1 MKSMNNHLISCQFV
15 PDSVKVLAAESKGI
29 SSGNVSEGEDINEED
44 LATGTSMKK
53 HERSSSTASAS
64 AKSLQAR
71 ATKKQKTFQVVAVK
85 AMRYTK
91 DIQLQFEDQVLKAFV
106 SSGTAFN
113 KIDDPEVQRL
123 FAKFVPS
130 AVLPTRQ
137 RLEKQ
142 ILNRVVVEM
151 EGEMKNSVKG
161 CFATLSCDGW
171 KDISRRHLVA
181 FTLTVNR
188 QVNETIVF

>member
-1 MKSMNNHLISCQFV
+1 MNNHLISCQFV

-53 HERSSSTASAS
+53 HERSSSTASTS

-71 ATKKQKTFQVVAVK
+71 ATKKQKTFQVVIVK

-142 ILNRVVVEM
+142 ILNQVVVEM
-151 EGEMKNSVKG
+151 EGEMKNLVKG

-171 KDISRRHLVA
+171 KDISQRHLVA